1 MSQKWRTM
9 LGVSLGA
16 FCPPIA
22 ISTIS
27 IGLPVIAAALRQP
40 ITSAEWV
47 IVTYSLVITSLLMTF
62 GRLGDLI
69 STKRLYV
76 LGFTVFTLGA
86 LASGLSPSFG
96 WLLASRAVQGL
107 GGAMM
112 FSVAAA
118 IVTRAF
124 PPSER
129 GLALGIN
136 AVFIYAGLTV
146 GPLVGAFVLIT
157 WSWRGLF
164 LINVPL
170 GIAGIALALS
180 FLVDEVDRTRRQPA
194 RFDIA
199 GAMLGSLALFCLL
212 LLLSQGPSWGLS
224 SPAAVGLLVA
234 GAGLAIG
241 FIRWERRARAPMVDL
256 SMFNDRLFS
265 AALASSVLAYLA
277 IFMLNLLV
285 PFYLIHGLGFDYF
298 HAGILLTPVP
308 VAMVV
313 FAPISGWLS
322 DKVGSRAL
330 TSGGMLLVAASFF
343 WLSRLGL
350 HPDYGQLIPPLLLNG
365 IGTGLF
371 TSPNNSA
378 VMGAASRARM
388 GTAAGLLATS
398 RSLGMAL
405 GTATAAAVIALRL
418 PAHLAA
424 HLTPTAATLVSYQD
438 GFLTAGAVALLAA
451 MTSMVRGPARSA
463 ATARRQAEQ
472 QAMG

>member
-16 FCPPIA
+16 LCPPIGV
-22 ISTIS
+22 STIS
-27 IGLPVIAAALRQP
+27 IGLPVIAAALHQP
-40 ITSAEWV
+40 VTSAEWV
-47 IVTYSLVITSLLMTF
+47 IVIYTLVITSLLMTF

-69 STKRLYV
+69 STKLLYV
-76 LGFTVFTLGA
+76 VGFIVFTLGA

-96 WLLASRAVQGL
+96 WLLASRAVKGL

-146 GPLVGAFVLIT
+146 GPLLGAFVLVT

-170 GIAGIALALS
+170 GIAGIGLALL
-180 FLVDEVDRTRRQPA
+180 FLRDEADRTRREPA
-194 RFDIA
+194 RFDIP
-199 GAMLGSLALFCLL
+199 GALIGSLALFCLL
-212 LLLSQGPSWGLS
+212 LVLSQGPTWGLS
-224 SPAAVGLLVA
+224 SPPTIGLLLASVGLV
-234 GAGLAIG
+234 IG
-241 FIRWERRARAPMVDL
+241 FVRWEQRAAAPMVDL

-285 PFYLIHGLGFDYF
+285 PFYLIHGLGFDFF

-350 HPDYGQLIPPLLLNG
+350 HADYGQLIPPLLLNG

-418 PAHLAA
+418 PAHLAEHA
-424 HLTPTAATLVSYQD
+424 GATVAKLASYQD
-438 GFLTAGAVALLAA
+438 GFLVAGAVALLAA
-451 MTSMVRGPARSA
+451 MTSMVRGSA
-463 ATARRQAEQ
+463 ASADRSSRAVEPQAI
-472 QAMG
+472 G

>member
-27 IGLPVIAAALRQP
+27 IGLPVIATALRQP

-47 IVTYSLVITSLLMTF
+47 IVTYSLVITSLLMTL
-62 GRLGDLI
+62 GRLGDLV

-76 LGFTVFTLGA
+76 IGFGVFTLGA
-86 LASGLSPSFG
+86 LTSGLSPGFG

-146 GPLVGAFVLIT
+146 GPLLGAFVLVT

-180 FLVDEVDRTRRQPA
+180 FLVDEVDRTRTEPT
-194 RFDIA
+194 RFDLP
-199 GAMLGSLALFCLL
+199 GATRGRW
-212 LLLSQGPSWGLS
+212 PSCACCW
-224 SPAAVGLLVA
+224 
-234 GAGLAIG
+234 
-241 FIRWERRARAPMVDL
+241 F
-256 SMFNDRLFS
+256 
-265 AALASSVLAYLA
+265 
-277 IFMLNLLV
+277 
-285 PFYLIHGLGFDYF
+285 
-298 HAGILLTPVP
+298 
-308 VAMVV
+308 
-313 FAPISGWLS
+313 
-322 DKVGSRAL
+322 
-330 TSGGMLLVAASFF
+330 
-343 WLSRLGL
+343 
-350 HPDYGQLIPPLLLNG
+350 
-365 IGTGLF
+365 
-371 TSPNNSA
+371 
-378 VMGAASRARM
+378 
-388 GTAAGLLATS
+388 
-398 RSLGMAL
+398 
-405 GTATAAAVIALRL
+405 
-418 PAHLAA
+418 
-424 HLTPTAATLVSYQD
+424 
-438 GFLTAGAVALLAA
+438 
-451 MTSMVRGPARSA
+451 
-463 ATARRQAEQ
+463 
-472 QAMG
+472 

>member
-16 FCPPIA
+16 FCPPIG

-27 IGLPVIAAALRQP
+27 IGLPVIAAALHQP
-40 ITSAEWV
+40 VTSAEWV
-47 IVTYSLVITSLLMTF
+47 IVTYVLVITSLLMTF

-76 LGFTVFTLGA
+76 VGFVVFTLGA

-96 WLLASRAVQGL
+96 WLLASRALQGL

-136 AVFIYAGLTV
+136 AVFIYAGLTA
-146 GPLVGAFVLIT
+146 GPLIGAFVLVT
-157 WSWRGLF
+157 GSWRGLF

-170 GIAGIALALS
+170 GIGGILLAVL
-180 FLVDEVDRTRRQPA
+180 FLREDARPQRRA
-194 RFDIA
+194 SMRFDVP
-199 GAMLGSLALFCLL
+199 GALLGSLALFCLL
-212 LLLSQGPSWGLS
+212 LLLSQAPSWGVL
-224 SPAAVGLLVA
+224 SPATLGLLVLSA
-234 GAGLAIG
+234 ALATG
-241 FIRWERRARAPMVDL
+241 FVRWERRTSAPMVEL
-256 SMFNDRLFS
+256 SMFGDRLFS

-308 VAMVV
+308 VAMLV

-322 DKVGSRAL
+322 DRVGSRAL
-330 TSGGMLLVAASFF
+330 TSGGMIMVAISFY

-350 HPDYGQLIPPLLLNG
+350 HPSYADLVPPLLVNG
-365 IGTGLF
+365 VGTGLF

-378 VMGAASRARM
+378 VMGAVRPARM

-398 RSLGMAL
+398 RNLGMAL
-405 GTATAAAVIALRL
+405 GTATAAAVIAFRF
-418 PAHLAA
+418 PAHLADHA
-424 HLTPTAATLVSYQD
+424 GPTAAALASYQD
-438 GFLTAGAVALLAA
+438 GFLVAGVVALLAA
-451 MTSMVRGPARSA
+451 VTSMVRGSA
-463 ATARRQAEQ
+463 ASDTQSSRAVEQ
-472 QAMG
+472 QAIG

>member
-1 MSQKWRTM
+1 MI
-9 LGVSLGA
+9 GVSLGA
-16 FCPPIA
+16 FCPPLG

-27 IGLPVIAAALRQP
+27 NGLPVIAAALNQP
-40 ITSAEWV
+40 VTSAEWV
-47 IVTYSLVITSLLMTF
+47 IVIYTLVITSLLMTF

-69 STKRLYV
+69 STKLLYV
-76 LGFTVFTLGA
+76 VGFIVFTLGA
-86 LASGLSPSFG
+86 LAGGLSPSFG
-96 WLLASRAVQGL
+96 CLLASRAVQGL

-146 GPLVGAFVLIT
+146 GPLLGAFVLVT

-170 GIAGIALALS
+170 GIAGIALALL
-180 FLVDEVDRTRRQPA
+180 FLRDEADRTRREPA
-194 RFDIA
+194 RFDIL
-199 GAMLGSLALFCLL
+199 GALIGSLALLCLL
-212 LLLSQGPSWGLS
+212 LVLSQGPSWGFFL
-224 SPAAVGLLVA
+224 PPTIALLVVSI
-234 GAGLAIG
+234 GLAIG
-241 FIRWERRARAPMVDL
+241 FVRWERRAAAPMVDL

-308 VAMVV
+308 IAMIV
-313 FAPISGWLS
+313 FAPVSGWLS
-322 DKVGSRAL
+322 DRIGSRLL
-330 TSGGMLLVAASFF
+330 TVGGMLLVAGGFY
-343 WLSRLGL
+343 WLTRLRL
-350 HPDYGQLIPPLLLNG
+350 VPSYAALVPPMSLCCV
-365 IGTGLF
+365 GTGLF

-378 VMGAASRARM
+378 VIGAVRLGRM
-388 GTAAGLLATS
+388 GPPAG
-398 RSLGMAL
+398 
-405 GTATAAAVIALRL
+405 
-418 PAHLAA
+418 
-424 HLTPTAATLVSYQD
+424 
-438 GFLTAGAVALLAA
+438 
-451 MTSMVRGPARSA
+451 
-463 ATARRQAEQ
+463 
-472 QAMG
+472 

>member
-16 FCPPIA
+16 FCPPIG

-27 IGLPVIAAALRQP
+27 IGLPVIAAALHQP

-47 IVTYSLVITSLLMTF
+47 IVTYVLVITSLLMTF

-96 WLLASRAVQGL
+96 WLLASRALQGL

-146 GPLVGAFVLIT
+146 GPLVGAFVLLT

-164 LINVPL
+164 LVNVPL
-170 GIAGIALALS
+170 GIGGILLALL
-180 FLVDEVDRTRRQPA
+180 FLRDDARPQRREPT
-194 RFDIA
+194 RFDLP

-212 LLLSQGPSWGLS
+212 LLLSQAPSWGLL
-224 SPAAVGLLVA
+224 SPVTMVLLVLS
-234 GAGLAIG
+234 AGLAIG
-241 FIRWERRARAPMVDL
+241 FVRWERRASAPMVDL
-256 SMFNDRLFS
+256 SMFADRLFS

-322 DKVGSRAL
+322 DRVGSRAL
-330 TSGGMLLVAASFF
+330 TSGGMILVGISFY

-350 HPDYGQLIPPLLLNG
+350 HPSYADLVPPLLVNG
-365 IGTGLF
+365 VGTGLF

-378 VMGAASRARM
+378 VMGAVQPARM

-398 RSLGMAL
+398 RNLGMAL
-405 GTATAAAVIALRL
+405 GTATAAAVIAFRL
-418 PAHLAA
+418 PAHLAE
-424 HLTPTAATLVSYQD
+424 HSGPTAAALASYQD
-438 GFLTAGAVALLAA
+438 GFLVAGVVALLAA
-451 MTSMVRGPARSA
+451 VTSMVRGSA
-463 ATARRQAEQ
+463 ASARESLRAAEQ
-472 QAMG
+472 QAIG

>member
-1 MSQKWRTM
+1 MSQNGRTM

-16 FCPPIA
+16 LCPPIGV
-22 ISTIS
+22 STIS
-27 IGLPVIAAALRQP
+27 IGLPVIAAALHQAV
-40 ITSAEWV
+40 TSAEWV
-47 IVTYSLVITSLLMTF
+47 IVIYTLVITSLLMTF

-69 STKRLYV
+69 STKLLYV
-76 LGFTVFTLGA
+76 VGFIVFTLGA
-86 LASGLSPSFG
+86 LASGVSPSFG

-146 GPLVGAFVLIT
+146 GPLVGPFVLLT
-157 WSWRGLF
+157 SSWRGLF
-164 LINVPL
+164 LISVPL
-170 GIAGIALALS
+170 GIAGVLLAIL
-180 FLVDEVDRTRRQPA
+180 FLDDRELPATRDRP
-194 RFDIA
+194 RFDPI
-199 GAMLGSLALFCLL
+199 GALLGSLALLCLL
-212 LLLSQGPSWGLS
+212 LVLSQGPTWGLS
-224 SPAAVGLLVA
+224 SPATIGLLIA
-234 GAGLAIG
+234 CAGLAVG
-241 FIRWERRARAPMVDL
+241 FQRWERRASAPMVDL
-256 SMFNDRLFS
+256 SMFADRLFS

-308 VAMVV
+308 IAMVV

-322 DKVGSRAL
+322 DRIGSRLL
-330 TSGGMLLVAASFF
+330 TAGGMLLVASSFY
-343 WLSRLGL
+343 WLSRLGI
-350 HPDYGQLIPPLLLNG
+350 HPSYLDLVPPLLING
-365 IGTGLF
+365 VGTGLF

-378 VMGAASRARM
+378 VMGAVRPGRV

-405 GTATAAAVIALRL
+405 GTATAAAVTALRL
-418 PAHLAA
+418 PIHLAD
-424 HLTPTAATLVSYQD
+424 HLTPAVAALASYQD
-438 GFLTAGAVALLAA
+438 GILVAGIVALLAA
-451 MTSMVRGPARSA
+451 VTSMVRGSARSVA
-463 ATARRQAEQ
+463 SGARPAEQ
-472 QAMG
+472 QAIG

>member
-1 MSQKWRTM
+1 M

-16 FCPPIA
+16 FCPPIGV
-22 ISTIS
+22 STIS
-27 IGLPVIAAALRQP
+27 IGLPVIAAALHQP
-40 ITSAEWV
+40 VTSAEWV
-47 IVTYSLVITSLLMTF
+47 IVIYVLVITSLLLTF

-76 LGFTVFTLGA
+76 VGFVVFTLGA

-96 WLLASRAVQGL
+96 WLLAGRALQGL

-146 GPLVGAFVLIT
+146 GPLVGAFVLLT

-164 LINVPL
+164 LVNVPL
-170 GIAGIALALS
+170 GIGGILLAIL
-180 FLVDEVDRTRRQPA
+180 FLRDDAARERREPV
-194 RFDIA
+194 RFDIP
-199 GAMLGSLALFCLL
+199 GATIGSLALFCLL
-212 LLLSQGPSWGLS
+212 LALSQGPSWGLA
-224 SPAAVGLLVA
+224 SPVTLGLLVLSL
-234 GAGLAIG
+234 GLAVG
-241 FIRWERRARAPMVDL
+241 FVQWERRARAPMVDL
-256 SMFNDRLFS
+256 SMFNDLLFS
-265 AALASSVLAYLA
+265 AALVSSVLAYLA

-285 PFYLIHGLGFDYF
+285 PFYLIRGLGFDYL

-322 DKVGSRAL
+322 DRVGSRSL
-330 TSGGMLLVAASFF
+330 TSGGMLLVALSFY

-350 HPDYGQLIPPLLLNG
+350 HPSYADLVPPLLLNG
-365 IGTGLF
+365 VGTGLF
-371 TSPNNSA
+371 TAPNNSA
-378 VMGAASRARM
+378 VMGAVRAARV

-398 RSLGMAL
+398 RNLGMAF
-405 GTATAAAVIALRL
+405 GTAVAAAVIALRTS
-418 PAHLAA
+418 AHLAEHA
-424 HLTPTAATLVSYQD
+424 GPQAAALASYQD
-438 GFLTAGAVALLAA
+438 GFLVAGIVAVLAA
-451 MTSMVRGPARSA
+451 VTSIVRGSA
-463 ATARRQAEQ
+463 AEATPRPRAADQRAI
-472 QAMG
+472 G

>member
-16 FCPPIA
+16 FCPPIG

-27 IGLPVIAAALRQP
+27 IGLPVIAAALHQP

-47 IVTYSLVITSLLMTF
+47 IVVYVLVITSLLMTF

-76 LGFTVFTLGA
+76 LGFVVFTLGA

-96 WLLASRAVQGL
+96 WLLAGRAVQGL

-118 IVTRAF
+118 IVIRAF

-146 GPLVGAFVLIT
+146 GPLVGAFVLLT

-164 LINVPL
+164 LVNVPL
-170 GIAGIALALS
+170 GIGGILLAVL
-180 FLVDEVDRTRRQPA
+180 FLRDDASQQDRAPT
-194 RFDIA
+194 RFDIP
-199 GAMLGSLALFCLL
+199 GATIGSLALFCLL

-224 SPAAVGLLVA
+224 SPGTIGLLMAAVGL
-234 GAGLAIG
+234 AIA
-241 FIRWERRARAPMVDL
+241 FIRWERQAPTPMVDL
-256 SMFNDRLFS
+256 SMFGDRLFS
-265 AALASSVLAYLA
+265 SALASSVLAYLA

-285 PFYLIHGLGFDYF
+285 PFYLIRGLGFAYL
-298 HAGILLTPVP
+298 HAGLLLTPVP

-330 TSGGMLLVAASFF
+330 TSGGMILVALSFT

-350 HPDYGQLIPPLLLNG
+350 HPSYGDLVPPLLLNG
-365 IGTGLF
+365 VGTGLF
-371 TSPNNSA
+371 TAPNNSA
-378 VMGAASRARM
+378 VMGAVRAARV

-398 RSLGMAL
+398 RNLGMAL
-405 GTATAAAVIALRL
+405 GTATAAAVIALRT
-418 PAHLAA
+418 PAYLAQHAGPQLAA
-424 HLTPTAATLVSYQD
+424 LASYQD
-438 GFLTAGAVALLAA
+438 GFLVAAAVALLAA
-451 MTSMVRGPARSA
+451 LTSMVRGSA
-463 ATARRQAEQ
+463 AEAGATHRAAEQ
-472 QAMG
+472 QAIG

>member
-16 FCPPIA
+16 FCPPIG

-27 IGLPVIAAALRQP
+27 IGLPVIAAAFHQP
-40 ITSAEWV
+40 VTSAEWV
-47 IVTYSLVITSLLMTF
+47 IVTYVLVITSLLMIF

-76 LGFTVFTLGA
+76 VGFVVFTLGA

-124 PPSER
+124 PASER

-146 GPLVGAFVLIT
+146 GPLLGAFVLLT
-157 WSWRGLF
+157 SSWRGLF

-170 GIAGIALALS
+170 GIGGTALALL
-180 FLVDEVDRTRRQPA
+180 FLRDEADRKRREPT
-194 RFDIA
+194 RFDIT
-199 GAMLGSLALFCLL
+199 GALIGSLALFCLL
-212 LLLSQGPSWGLS
+212 LVLSQGPSWGLS
-224 SPAAVGLLVA
+224 APPTIGLLLASVALAVGFV
-234 GAGLAIG
+234 
-241 FIRWERRARAPMVDL
+241 RWEQRAPAPIVDL
-256 SMFNDRLFS
+256 SMFSDRLFS

-330 TSGGMLLVAASFF
+330 TSGGMVLVAGSFY

-350 HPDYGQLIPPLLLNG
+350 HPDYAQLIPPLLLNG

-378 VMGAASRARM
+378 VMGAVPMARI

-398 RSLGMAL
+398 RNLGMAL

-418 PAHLAA
+418 PAHLAEHA
-424 HLTPTAATLVSYQD
+424 GPTVATLASYQD
-438 GFLTAGAVALLAA
+438 GFLVAGVVALLAA
-451 MTSMVRGPARSA
+451 LTSIVRGSTASA
-463 ATARRQAEQ
+463 STTPTTVEQ
-472 QAMG
+472 QAIG

>member
-27 IGLPVIAAALRQP
+27 IGLPVIATALRQP

-107 GGAMM
+107 AGAMM

-164 LINVPL
+164 LVNVPL
-170 GIAGIALALS
+170 GIAGIMLALI
-180 FLVDEVDRTRRQPA
+180 FLRDDAARRRTEPT
-194 RFDIA
+194 RFDLP
-199 GAMLGSLALFCLL
+199 GATLGSLALLCLL
-212 LLLSQGPSWGLS
+212 LVLSQGPTWGLLA
-224 SPAAVGLLVA
+224 PATLGLLAVA
-234 GAGLAIG
+234 AGLAFG
-241 FIRWERRARAPMVDL
+241 FIRWERLTPAPMVDL
-256 SMFNDRLFS
+256 SIFGDRLFS
-265 AALASSVLAYLA
+265 AALASSALAYLA

-322 DKVGSRAL
+322 DRVGSRAL
-330 TSGGMLLVAASFF
+330 TSGGMILVALSFY

-350 HPDYGQLIPPLLLNG
+350 HPSYAELVPPLLING
-365 IGTGLF
+365 VGTGLF

-378 VMGAASRARM
+378 VMGAVRPARM

-398 RSLGMAL
+398 RNLGMAL
-405 GTATAAAVIALRL
+405 GIATAAAVIALRV

-424 HLTPTAATLVSYQD
+424 HAGPTAAALASYQD
-438 GFLTAGAVALLAA
+438 GFLVAGTVALLAA
-451 MTSMVRGPARSA
+451 VTSMVRGSATSADRSP
-463 ATARRQAEQ
+463 RPVEPQAI
-472 QAMG
+472 G

>member
-16 FCPPIA
+16 LCPPIGV
-22 ISTIS
+22 STIS
-27 IGLPVIAAALRQP
+27 IGLPVMAAARHQP
-40 ITSAEWV
+40 VTSAGWV
-47 IVTYSLVITSLLMTF
+47 IVVYALVITSLLMSF

-69 STKRLYV
+69 STKLLYV
-76 LGFTVFTLGA
+76 VGFIVFTLGA

-146 GPLVGAFVLIT
+146 GPLLGAFVLVT

-170 GIAGIALALS
+170 GIAGIALALF
-180 FLVDEVDRTRRQPA
+180 FLRDEADRTRRQPA
-194 RFDIA
+194 RFDIP
-199 GAMLGSLALFCLL
+199 GALIGSLALFCLL
-212 LLLSQGPSWGLS
+212 L
-224 SPAAVGLLVA
+224 V
-234 GAGLAIG
+234 
-241 FIRWERRARAPMVDL
+241 
-256 SMFNDRLFS
+256 
-265 AALASSVLAYLA
+265 
-277 IFMLNLLV
+277 
-285 PFYLIHGLGFDYF
+285 LIHGLGFDYF

-313 FAPISGWLS
+313 FAPISGWFS

-330 TSGGMLLVAASFF
+330 TSGGMLLMAASFY

-350 HPDYGQLIPPLLLNG
+350 HPDYAQLVPPLLLNG

-378 VMGAASRARM
+378 VMGAAARPRI

-405 GTATAAAVIALRL
+405 GTATAAAVIALRM
-418 PAHLAA
+418 PAHLADHVGA
-424 HLTPTAATLVSYQD
+424 TVATLASYQD
-438 GFLTAGAVALLAA
+438 GFLVASAVALLAA
-451 MTSMVRGPARSA
+451 VTSMVRGSA
-463 ATARRQAEQ
+463 TSADRTA
-472 QAMG
+472 

>member
-16 FCPPIA
+16 FCPPIG

-27 IGLPVIAAALRQP
+27 IGLPVIAAALHQP
-40 ITSAEWV
+40 VTSAEWV
-47 IVTYSLVITSLLMTF
+47 IVTYVLVITSLLMTF

-76 LGFTVFTLGA
+76 VGFVVFTLGS

-96 WLLASRAVQGL
+96 WLLASRALQGL

-136 AVFIYAGLTV
+136 AVFIYAGLTA
-146 GPLVGAFVLIT
+146 GPLIGAFVLVT
-157 WSWRGLF
+157 GSWRGLF

-170 GIAGIALALS
+170 GMGGILLALL
-180 FLVDEVDRTRRQPA
+180 FLREDARPQGRAPT
-194 RFDIA
+194 RFDVP
-199 GAMLGSLALFCLL
+199 GALLGSLALFCLL
-212 LLLSQGPSWGLS
+212 LLLSRAPSWGIL
-224 SPAAVGLLVA
+224 SPATLGLLVLSA
-234 GAGLAIG
+234 ALAIG
-241 FIRWERRARAPMVDL
+241 FVRWERRASAPMVDL
-256 SMFNDRLFS
+256 SMFGDRLFS

-285 PFYLIHGLGFDYF
+285 PFYLIHGIGFDYF

-308 VAMVV
+308 VAMLV

-322 DKVGSRAL
+322 DRVGSRAL
-330 TSGGMLLVAASFF
+330 TSGGMILVAISFY
-343 WLSRLGL
+343 WLSRLGV
-350 HPDYGQLIPPLLLNG
+350 HPSYTDLVPPLLING
-365 IGTGLF
+365 VGTGLF

-378 VMGAASRARM
+378 VMGSVRPARM

-398 RSLGMAL
+398 RNLGMAL
-405 GTATAAAVIALRL
+405 GTASAAAVIAFRL
-418 PAHLAA
+418 PAHLADHA
-424 HLTPTAATLVSYQD
+424 GPTAAALASYQD
-438 GFLTAGAVALLAA
+438 GFLVAGIVALLAA
-451 MTSMVRGPARSA
+451 VTSMVRGSA
-463 ATARRQAEQ
+463 AAAPHSSRAVEQ
-472 QAMG
+472 QAIG

>member
-16 FCPPIA
+16 FCPPIG

-27 IGLPVIAAALRQP
+27 IGLPVIAAALHQP

-47 IVTYSLVITSLLMTF
+47 IVTYVLVITSLLMTF

-76 LGFTVFTLGA
+76 LGFVVFTLGA

-96 WLLASRAVQGL
+96 WLLGGRAVQGL

-146 GPLVGAFVLIT
+146 GPLVGAFVLLT

-164 LINVPL
+164 LVNVPL
-170 GIAGIALALS
+170 GIGGILLALL
-180 FLVDEVDRTRRQPA
+180 FLRGDAGQQRREPT
-194 RFDIA
+194 RFDIP
-199 GAMLGSLALFCLL
+199 GAIIGSLALFCLL
-212 LLLSQGPSWGLS
+212 LLLSQGPSWGLR
-224 SPAAVGLLVA
+224 SPATIGLLVA
-234 GAGLAIG
+234 SIGLAIA
-241 FIRWERRARAPMVDL
+241 FVRWERRAPAPMVDL
-256 SMFNDRLFS
+256 SMFSDRLFS

-322 DKVGSRAL
+322 DRVGSRAL
-330 TSGGMLLVAASFF
+330 TSGGMILVALSFY

-350 HPDYGQLIPPLLLNG
+350 HPGYADLVPPLLLNG
-365 IGTGLF
+365 VGTGLF
-371 TSPNNSA
+371 TAPNNSA
-378 VMGAASRARM
+378 VMGAVRAARV

-398 RSLGMAL
+398 RNLGMAL
-405 GTATAAAVIALRL
+405 GTATAAAVIALRV
-418 PAHLAA
+418 PAHLAQHA
-424 HLTPTAATLVSYQD
+424 GPTVATLASYQD
-438 GFLTAGAVALLAA
+438 GFQVAAVVAVLAA
-451 MTSMVRGPARSA
+451 VTSIVRGSA
-463 ATARRQAEQ
+463 ASVIESPNTVEQ
-472 QAMG
+472 QAIG